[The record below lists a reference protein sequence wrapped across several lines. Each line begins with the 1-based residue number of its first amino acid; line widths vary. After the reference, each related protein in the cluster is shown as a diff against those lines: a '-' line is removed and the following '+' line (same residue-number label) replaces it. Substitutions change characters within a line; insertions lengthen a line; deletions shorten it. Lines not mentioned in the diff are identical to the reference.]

1 MRTGRPEDGLLVSL
15 FAQPPWLA
23 DSSRAATVLHM
34 YIWFSRPV
42 LDKVFELFFRIA
54 VSCPKKA
61 LFDE

>member
-1 MRTGRPEDGLLVSL
+1 MLVVQVLSSDNAL
-15 FAQPPWLA
+15 RKIHPPLYM
-23 DSSRAATVLHM
+23 VL
-34 YIWFSRPV
+34 RPV